1 MPTPLMQRQRRHQ
14 CSAGAIVA
22 ATVASSSTR
31 PRHGGT
37 DLAPS
42 RCHRRHDALSP
53 RRRLHRQPS
62 ARRHHRTGTLVCE
75 PRRGGEEARLLPSCS
90 VGPVMVPSLSA
101 GQMMPT
107 VPPLLCWN
115 NIFGDILFAVGICVV
130 NGLGYFAIDILLVG
144 EGGSVHL
151 RRPPNPKH
159 ICKTVLTP
167 PVRRHGFSSRNV
179 CTASIVFGGK
189 LGG

>member
-1 MPTPLMQRQRRHQ
+1 MAQHDGQPTNHEEA
-14 CSAGAIVA
+14 AGTQTSEEEEEGVI
-22 ATVASSSTR
+22 
-31 PRHGGT
+31 GGT
-37 DLAPS
+37 S
-42 RCHRRHDALSP
+42 
-53 RRRLHRQPS
+53 
-62 ARRHHRTGTLVCE
+62 V
-75 PRRGGEEARLLPSCS
+75 PSCS